1 VLVVPGDRTGSG
13 ITRVL
18 RAIAPGF
25 PIELIGLTA
34 DIGVTGTFVGAAA
47 QACQ

>member
-1 VLVVPGDRTGSG
+1 VVPGDRTGFG

-18 RAIAPGF
+18 RAVSPGF

-34 DIGVTGTFVGAAA
+34 DIGAAGTYVGAAV